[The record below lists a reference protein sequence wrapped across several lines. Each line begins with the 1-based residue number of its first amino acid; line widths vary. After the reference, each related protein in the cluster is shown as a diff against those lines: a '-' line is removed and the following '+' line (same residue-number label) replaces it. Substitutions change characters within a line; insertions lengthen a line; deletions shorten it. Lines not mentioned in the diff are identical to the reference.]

1 MVSKQKIIIMTRL
14 AIYDKNEGDNDRQT
28 NQFFRHDFIYR
39 KNIWTRLSAGIG
51 SLMLLAL
58 YWLQLLFVD
67 GGDIF
72 EMDLQGPVTDSVLF
86 LLAVL
91 AVYSLIGTI
100 TGTRQ
105 YYLVQKRLER
115 YQALLNQL
123 ERVNKRARQRQE

>member
-1 MVSKQKIIIMTRL
+1 MVSKQKIIIMTQL
-14 AIYDKNEGDNDRQT
+14 AIYDKSEGEADRQA
-28 NQFFRHDFIYR
+28 NQFFRHDYIYR
-39 KNIWTRLSAGIG
+39 KNIWTRISAGIG
-51 SLMLLAL
+51 GLLL
-58 YWLQLLFVD
+58 LGVYWLQLLFVD

-72 EMDLQGPVTDSVLF
+72 EMDLQKPITDSVLF

-115 YQALLNQL
+115 YQALLSQL
-123 ERVNKRARQRQE
+123 ERVGKRVRQRQE